1 MPRVSF
7 DKLRT
12 LLAKSPPARTYYVHG
27 SEAILKDAAVAAIV
41 ERAIDPATR
50 DFNLDILSA
59 QQVGPDEL
67 AAACSTLPMMADYR
81 VVVLRDI
88 EAWKRKS
95 KAKQP
100 AVAYL
105 QRPSPETVL
114 VMVQGN
120 DDDADADLA
129 THCTDVACVALSPD
143 QLNAWLDQQ
152 LAAQDVALTA
162 DARDHLLRATA
173 GELGPLIAEIRK
185 LSGLTVTGPIDAETV
200 GAMVGVRFG
209 ETADDWRDAL
219 LLGDHA
225 RALRVL
231 PRLLELSGVSGVTLV
246 SLLGTSLLLVKWARE
261 TMQQRQLSR
270 SALAEAVKRQV
281 LFPLR
286 LRVGSYD
293 ALSTLTARVV
303 GEWSE
308 QRIRAALRAAL
319 DADVALKSSTISDEN
334 GIMTDLIL
342 TLSTAQQR
350 RAA

>member
-7 DKLRT
+7 DKLRAS
-12 LLAKSPPARTYYVHG
+12 LAKSPPARCYYVHG
-27 SEAILKDAAVAAIV
+27 SEGILKDAAVAAIV

-59 QQVGPDEL
+59 QQVGPEEL
-67 AAACSTLPMMADYR
+67 AAACSTLPMMAEYR

-95 KAKQP
+95 KGKQP

-114 VMVQGN
+114 IMVQGN
-120 DDDADADLA
+120 DDDPDADLA
-129 THCTDVACVALSPD
+129 IHCTDVACAPLSPD
-143 QLNAWLDQQ
+143 QLDAWLDRQ
-152 LAAQDVALTA
+152 LAAQDVSLTP
-162 DARDHLLRATA
+162 DAREHLVRATA
-173 GELGPLIAEIRK
+173 GELGPLIAEISK
-185 LSGLTVTGPIDAETV
+185 LSGLTVTGPIDVDTV

-209 ETADDWRDAL
+209 ETPDDWRDAL

-231 PRLLELSGVSGVTLV
+231 PRLLELSGVSGVSLV

-261 TMQQRQLSR
+261 TVQQRRLQR
-270 SALAEAVKRQV
+270 GAIAEAVKRQV

-286 LRVGSYD
+286 VRVGSYD
-293 ALSTLTARVV
+293 PLSRLIAQVV
-303 GEWSE
+303 GDWSE
-308 QRIRAALRAAL
+308 QRIRTALRAAL
-319 DADVALKSSTISDEN
+319 DADIALKSSTISDEN

-342 TLSTAQQR
+342 TLSTATQR